1 MDLLADARSTDYL
14 IRELQSAAD
23 EGMSVVASSPFRLRH
38 RAGMRQ
44 MSELVDP
51 LDRALRSTRVLV
63 RHTAV
68 SAYHRRAVPRAYALL
83 AADLASACDQVAEEL
98 SDNRMAV
105 LSRTAVL
112 AVGEAT
118 GQVDRAE
125 ELSAEAI
132 LAQLRSVVTDL
143 LLLTGMEPLEATDSL
158 PRPRS

>member
-1 MDLLADARSTDYL
+1 M
-14 IRELQSAAD
+14 
-23 EGMSVVASSPFRLRH
+23 
-38 RAGMRQ
+38 
-44 MSELVDP
+44 
-51 LDRALRSTRVLV
+51 
-63 RHTAV
+63 
-68 SAYHRRAVPRAYALL
+68 
-83 AADLASACDQVAEEL
+83 
-98 SDNRMAV
+98 
-105 LSRTAVL
+105 L